1 MDTFVGET
9 EGFHSSEKIL
19 ETQVLVWEEK
29 FKLRVG
35 REGA

>member
-19 ETQVLVWEEK
+19 ETQVCG
-29 FKLRVG
+29 VG
-35 REGA
+35 GKI